1 MSEFVTFSRPPSGS
15 RIPSVVNLHPVFKG
29 SRFAPLC
36 VPNGVLEPDDDFAA
50 Q

>member
-1 MSEFVTFSRPPSGS
+1 MLELVTFSRPPSGS
-15 RIPSVVNLHPVFKG
+15 RIPSAGNLHPVLKG
-29 SRFAPLC
+29 SRFAPRC